1 MEHKGTVKEQLRNG
15 QNKVKP
21 RPMLRKSLD
30 RSRIPR
36 QVYSRE
42 KEKQIIDFCLIIKN
56 FFPKE
61 IITQNP
67 NEQYQELI
75 QTLPQEKQ
83 QLVNLLIHHLALLN
97 QNYRVNRN
105 GRIIEIA
112 EEDVLIALQITG
124 NILNPKSFLTR
135 IYREHLAQLQLHF
148 KNQEFTAN
156 QARKAL
162 SRSKTNTQR
171 VLDFFIGRELVKIT
185 KTGIRGMYYYKLE
198 NRS

>member
-1 MEHKGTVKEQLRNG
+1 MGHKRTVTGQLRDT

-21 RPMLRKSLD
+21 LPMLRKHHN
-30 RSRIPR
+30 RPRIPR

-42 KEKQIIDFCLIIKN
+42 KEKQIIDFCLIVKN

-67 NEQYQELI
+67 NQEYQELI

-83 QLVNLLIHHLALLN
+83 QLVNLLIHHLVLLN
-97 QNYRVNRN
+97 QNYRVNSN

-124 NILNPKSFLTR
+124 NILNPKSFLPR

-171 VLDFFIGRELVKIT
+171 VLDFFIEKELVHIT
-185 KTGIRGMYYYKLE
+185 RKGIRGMFFYRLK
-198 NRS
+198 

>member
-1 MEHKGTVKEQLRNG
+1 
-15 QNKVKP
+15 
-21 RPMLRKSLD
+21 MLRKHHN
-30 RSRIPR
+30 RPRIPR

-61 IITQNP
+61 IITLNP
-67 NEQYQELI
+67 NQEYQELI
-75 QTLPQEKQ
+75 QTLPPEKQ

-97 QNYRVNRN
+97 QNYRVNSN

-124 NILNPKSFLTR
+124 NILNPKSFLPR

-171 VLDFFIGRELVKIT
+171 VLDFFVSRELAHIT
-185 KTGIRGMYYYKLE
+185 KTGVRGMFYYKLY
-198 NRS
+198 N

>member
-1 MEHKGTVKEQLRNG
+1 MERKGTVTEQSRNG

-21 RPMLRKSLD
+21 RPMLRKHPN

-61 IITQNP
+61 IITQNS
-67 NEQYQELI
+67 NQEYQKLI
-75 QTLPQEKQ
+75 KTLPQEKQ
-83 QLVNLLIHHLALLN
+83 QLINLLIHHLTLLN
-97 QNYRVNRN
+97 QNYRINRN

-112 EEDVLIALQITG
+112 EEDILIALQITG

-135 IYREHLAQLQLHF
+135 IFREHLAQLQLHF
-148 KNQEFTAN
+148 KDQEFTLK
-156 QARKAL
+156 QACKAIQ
-162 SRSKTNTQR
+162 RSKTNTSC
-171 VLDFFIGRELVKIT
+171 VLSFFIERELLQIT
-185 KTGIRGMYYYKLE
+185 KIGIRGMYYYRLK
-198 NRS
+198 